1 MYKWPQGKVIRTVC
15 ALLSVVIAIDLGYN
29 GAASQLVPY
38 FSDEQGPWRQLAV
51 GGFFAVL
58 ALVALFGGLFAI
70 AFHKRAVDFLIEV
83 EQEMTRVT
91 WPAGRDLVRST
102 IFIAVMIVTL
112 SAGILL
118 VDLVNKNILD
128 HLLKV
133 HS

>member
-15 ALLSVVIAIDLGYN
+15 ALLAALIAIDLGWN

-38 FSDEQGPWRQLAV
+38 FSDEQGQWRQLAV

-58 ALVALFGGLFAI
+58 ALVALVGGLI
-70 AFHKRAVDFLIEV
+70 AVGFYKKSVDFLIEV
-83 EQEMTRVT
+83 EQEMARVT
-91 WPAGRDLVRST
+91 WPNGRDLMRST
-102 IFIAVMIVTL
+102 VFIALMIVTL

-118 VDLVNKNILD
+118 VDFVNKNILD
-128 HLLKV
+128 QLLKV